1 MSEPQVCQG
10 GPTLIFAC
18 SGAADVGHVADLA
31 ARRLM
36 TEGAGRMFCL
46 VGVGGRVKPIMET
59 TAAASRILVIDGCG
73 LDCAKATLREAGF
86 ERFDHLRVTD
96 LGLEKGKSPANE
108 ANVATAVVEGRSRLA
123 GS

>member
-96 LGLEKGKSPANE
+96 LGLEKGKSPAE
-108 ANVATAVVEGRSRLA
+108 EQAVGRVVRRGQEILA
-123 GS
+123 

>member
-31 ARRLM
+31 ARRL
-36 TEGAGRMFCL
+36 TAEGAGRMFCL

-96 LGLEKGKSPANE
+96 LGLEKGKSP
-108 ANVATAVVEGRSRLA
+108 TDDQAVGRVVRRGQEMLA
-123 GS
+123 